1 MKLPNFA
8 RILRASNVRY
18 GDFRAR
24 GVPAILIGVSAV
36 VLAAG
41 RGVRF
46 GGDAPKA
53 LSLLH
58 GRPLLAYALEAATAS
73 GCSPSGPTR
82 CSRRS

>member
-41 RGVRF
+41 TVRALKSA
-46 GGDAPKA
+46 AP
-53 LSLLH
+53 SLAEVVRETTKLV
-58 GRPLLAYALEAATAS
+58 EAARTDQ
-73 GCSPSGPTR
+73 
-82 CSRRS
+82 RRLNA